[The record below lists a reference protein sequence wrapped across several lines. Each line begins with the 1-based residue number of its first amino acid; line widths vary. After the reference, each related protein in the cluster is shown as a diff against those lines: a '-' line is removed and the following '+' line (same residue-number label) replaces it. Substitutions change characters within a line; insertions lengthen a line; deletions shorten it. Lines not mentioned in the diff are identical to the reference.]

1 MAPQRRPAHR
11 AGRPTPQPA
20 QHRPAGQRG
29 RGRTRGRLAVSDQEP
44 GVARLDQDADAV
56 DDEQWDDEDR
66 PPAGRAGD
74 VLSYLATQIVDDPE
88 QVSIEPSRSRTGV
101 KLSLHVS
108 PDDMG
113 KVIGRRGRVAQSI
126 RTVVRAAG
134 AAEGLDVLVDIV
146 D

>member
-1 MAPQRRPAHR
+1 MSE
-11 AGRPTPQPA
+11 
-20 QHRPAGQRG
+20 
-29 RGRTRGRLAVSDQEP
+29 VDP
-44 GVARLDQDADAV
+44 GDPIEDSDADFA

-74 VLSYLATQIVDDPE
+74 VLSYLASQIVDDPD
-88 QVSIEPSRSRTGV
+88 QVNIEPSRSRNGV